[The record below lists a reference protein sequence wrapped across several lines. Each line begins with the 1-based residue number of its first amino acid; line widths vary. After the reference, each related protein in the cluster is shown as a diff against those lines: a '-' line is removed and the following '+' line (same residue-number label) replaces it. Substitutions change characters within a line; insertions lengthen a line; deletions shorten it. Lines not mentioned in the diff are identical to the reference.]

1 MEGTLEQIVSVVNCV
16 GLHLTLSCQCVESI
30 PHEKGDVDRLV
41 DRLKGTSGFSL
52 EEHILDVGGGRV
64 NERVLL
70 VEATRLDFAG
80 FSLLVNHGQLAV
92 KHVDAILGD
101 HNASSELGV
110 PENASY
116 I

>member
-1 MEGTLEQIVSVVNCV
+1 MNGVTY
-16 GLHLTLSCQCVESI
+16 
-30 PHEKGDVDRLV
+30 KGDIDRLV
-41 DRLKGTSGFSL
+41 DGFKGASGFPL

-101 HNASSELGV
+101 HDASSELGV
-110 PENASY
+110 PENASH